1 MHFPLF
7 FLSSFRFYFNGHFC
21 NFFHDAW
28 GHLGDTGKWFGALAN
43 VARKMASLRCY
54 LLQIVCMNFLA
65 VYLVAVVQ
73 VDIKF
78 SVGILKNLQKLLL
91 DLVNLLRWAVII
103 M

>member
-1 MHFPLF
+1 MGIFAIF
-7 FLSSFRFYFNGHFC
+7 FMMP
-21 NFFHDAW
+21 
-28 GHLGDTGKWFGALAN
+28 GDTGKWFGALAN